1 VSLPDKLIESAIA
14 ASIIISALMNLWRGK
29 DAYQWKLA
37 FGFGLIHGLGFANG
51 LRELGLSSSHFIE
64 TLLAFNLG
72 VEFGQMVVVLAV
84 GVVLAPVLNRE
95 RVLGLIQRW
104 GSAGILLI
112 ACGWLVERVVG

>member
-1 VSLPDKLIESAIA
+1 
-14 ASIIISALMNLWRGK
+14 M
-29 DAYQWKLA
+29 
-37 FGFGLIHGLGFANG
+37 
-51 LRELGLSSSHFIE
+51 RELGLSSSHFIE

-104 GSAGILLI
+104 GSVGILLI